1 MNRTQRRKTGNK
13 KPINYNRQQLERVKK
28 QIYIEASEMAF
39 RLMLLI
45 PVYTMRNH
53 YKWGSKRISEFLDA
67 VLETYNDYA
76 EGERFDLYDLAET
89 LEEETGV
96 KFKERIE
103 ENEKKRQERDE
114 KIYSKQEEI

>member
-1 MNRTQRRKTGNK
+1 MNRAQRRKQGNK
-13 KPINYNRQQLERVKK
+13 KPINYNRQQLEQVKK
-28 QIYIEASEMAF
+28 QIYIEASETAF

>member
-28 QIYIEASEMAF
+28 QIYIEASETAF

>member
-1 MNRTQRRKTGNK
+1 MNRAQRRKQGNK
-13 KPINYNRQQLERVKK
+13 KPINYNRQQLEQVKK
-28 QIYIEASEMAF
+28 QIYIEASEIAF

-103 ENEKKRQERDE
+103 ENEKKRQERTE
-114 KIYSKQEEI
+114 KIYGKQEEI

>member
-1 MNRTQRRKTGNK
+1 MNRAQRRRQGNK
-13 KPINYNRQQLERVKK
+13 KPINYNRQQLEQVKK
-28 QIYIEASEMAF
+28 QIYIEASEIAF

-45 PVYTMRNH
+45 PVYTMRYH

-103 ENEKKRQERDE
+103 ENEKKRQERAE
-114 KIYSKQEEI
+114 KIYGKQEGI

>member
-1 MNRTQRRKTGNK
+1 MNRAQRRKQGNK
-13 KPINYNRQQLERVKK
+13 KPINYNRQQLEQVKK
-28 QIYIEASEMAF
+28 QIYIEASEIAF

-76 EGERFDLYDLAET
+76 EGERFGLYDLAET

-103 ENEKKRQERDE
+103 ENEKKRQERAE
-114 KIYSKQEEI
+114 KIYGKQERS

>member
-1 MNRTQRRKTGNK
+1 MNRAQRRKQGNK
-13 KPINYNRQQLERVKK
+13 KPINYNRQQLEQVKK
-28 QIYIEASEMAF
+28 QIYIEASEIAF

-53 YKWGSKRISEFLDA
+53 YKWGSKRISEFLDV

-103 ENEKKRQERDE
+103 ENEKKRQERAE
-114 KIYSKQEEI
+114 KIYGKQEEI

>member
-1 MNRTQRRKTGNK
+1 MNRTQRRKQGNK

-28 QIYIEASEMAF
+28 QIYIEASEIAF
-39 RLMLLI
+39 KLMLLI

-103 ENEKKRQERDE
+103 ENEKKRQERAE
-114 KIYSKQEEI
+114 KIYGKQERI

>member
-1 MNRTQRRKTGNK
+1 MNRAQRRKQGNK
-13 KPINYNRQQLERVKK
+13 KPINYNRQQLEQVKK
-28 QIYIEASEMAF
+28 QIYIEASEIAF

-67 VLETYNDYA
+67 VL
-76 EGERFDLYDLAET
+76 
-89 LEEETGV
+89 V

-103 ENEKKRQERDE
+103 ENEKKRQERAE
-114 KIYSKQEEI
+114 KIYGKQEEI